1 MRQSLPSLRAGV
13 RKDDG
18 LMRSLGPTCRSETF
32 FAPAFNPS
40 LREEQAV
47 NTLPLMPQRFA
58 VLAAAL
64 VSSLV
69 LLLGGCM
76 GTPQTS
82 APQSSEPMAATQA
95 LASGTGFVYSANE
108 GEDSISRIDLATR
121 QVTMLKIPV
130 TPHNVQISHDGQRLF
145 AVGSMAGQMKKDVPG
160 AAPGGHEH
168 AAAKEAGGLVIFD
181 ATAANAAKATLVT
194 VGRAPAH
201 VVVDAR
207 GERAYVSNS
216 EDNTVSVVDAARG
229 SVVGSIPTAASPHG
243 LRMSP
248 DSREIYVAATN
259 GNVVSVIDVS
269 TSKEVARIPLG
280 NAPVQVGFTPDG
292 SRAYV
297 SLRDENAVAVVDTQ
311 TRRLI
316 TTIPVGRAPIQLF
329 ATPDGNFVYVAN
341 QGTEREPDNTV
352 SVIET
357 RGNTVVKTLVTD
369 LGAHGVVVS
378 DDGSRV
384 FIANTFAGTVS
395 TIDTATQRVIGS
407 VRVGKGPGGITYRPG
422 SH

>member
-1 MRQSLPSLRAGV
+1 
-13 RKDDG
+13 
-18 LMRSLGPTCRSETF
+18 
-32 FAPAFNPS
+32 
-40 LREEQAV
+40 
-47 NTLPLMPQRFA
+47 
-58 VLAAAL
+58 
-64 VSSLV
+64 
-69 LLLGGCM
+69 
-76 GTPQTS
+76 
-82 APQSSEPMAATQA
+82 
-95 LASGTGFVYSANE
+95 
-108 GEDSISRIDLATR
+108 
-121 QVTMLKIPV
+121 
-130 TPHNVQISHDGQRLF
+130 
-145 AVGSMAGQMKKDVPG
+145 
-160 AAPGGHEH
+160 
-168 AAAKEAGGLVIFD
+168 VIFD

-201 VVVDAR
+201 VVVDSR

-216 EDNTVSVVDAARG
+216 EDNAVSVVDAARD
-229 SVVGSIPTAASPHG
+229 SVISSIPTAASPHG

-248 DSREIYVAATN
+248 DGRKIYVAATK
-259 GNVVSVIDVS
+259 GNAVSVIDVS
-269 TSKEVARIPLG
+269 TSREVARISVG

-297 SLRDENAVAVVDTQ
+297 SLRDDNAVAVVHTQ

-369 LGAHGVVVS
+369 LGAHGVVIS
-378 DDGSRV
+378 DNGCRV

-407 VRVGKGPGGITYRPG
+407 ARVGKGPGGITYRPG
-422 SH
+422 